1 MLLGKLPITLED
13 NALNMLGVCY
23 HFITVSLAVA
33 AVVVSSC
40 HVLCGRIWCFTFS
53 GVKFFEKF
61 MGRGH
66 RSDPTFVDPSIH
78 FTFSWPSTLTDTPY
92 FSCRFA
98 PM

>member
-40 HVLCGRIWCFTFS
+40 RVLCGRIWCFTFS
-53 GVKFFEKF
+53 GVKF
-61 MGRGH
+61 
-66 RSDPTFVDPSIH
+66 
-78 FTFSWPSTLTDTPY
+78 
-92 FSCRFA
+92 
-98 PM
+98 